1 MYLNFHLVLF
11 LKGLINWKKFK
22 VILDKK
28 YYFILIYFLSKNT
41 DFFLSK
47 LDEIE
52 DKRILWKGV
61 IIYF

>member
-11 LKGLINWKKFK
+11 LKGLINLKKFK
-22 VILDKK
+22 EFLDKK
-28 YYFILIYFLSKNT
+28 YNFILIYFLSKNT

-52 DKRILWKGV
+52 DKRIL
-61 IIYF
+61 